1 MFILGL
7 IFPQPEKYFWAFCID
22 VEKSCGAGKLA
33 FCYFQSDLCSL
44 APAAFK
50 SGIFLQ
56 FSLKTAASGLF
67 RPFDVIFRYGLFEQ
81 GVFGTGRFCR
91 NGRYCLTIS

>member
-22 VEKSCGAGKLA
+22 VEKSCAAGKLA

-56 FSLKTAASGLF
+56 FSLKTAAVACSGRLTGYSGMDYSNREYSKQEDF
-67 RPFDVIFRYGLFEQ
+67 A
-81 GVFGTGRFCR
+81 GTA
-91 NGRYCLTIS
+91 IIV